1 MNQTE
6 LEQIVELVT
15 RQVLAAVNAQPA
27 AGGGADDRRSCVLVL
42 GGDTAREEELN
53 SGSAEVLGLDDYEQH
68 RNILRYDRVVIARLT
83 LTQLVDISNGR
94 VGDSVSCAVIHALL
108 SGVDTVIREDA
119 YPHRKFA
126 GKGSTALY
134 QLLEKCAQSLQTFGI
149 KPVGRSAQTAACRQ
163 KPSALSHAPAQPECK
178 PERKRLI
185 TEADARAM
193 VRQGSCV
200 ELPADAI
207 LTPSARDVLNQA
219 RKDRARTPGRN
230 GV

>member
-15 RQVLAAVNAQPA
+15 RQVLAAVNGASA
-27 AGGGADDRRSCVLVL
+27 DGARADDRRPRVLVL
-42 GGDTAREEELN
+42 GDDTAREEELGC
-53 SGSAEVLGLDDYEQH
+53 SGAVVLGLDDYERCQ
-68 RNILRYDRVVIARLT
+68 NILRYDRVVIARLT

-134 QLLEKCAQSLQTFGI
+134 QLLEKCAQTLQTFGI

-163 KPSALSHAPAQPECK
+163 KPSALSRAPAQPECK

-200 ELPADAI
+200 ELPGDAI